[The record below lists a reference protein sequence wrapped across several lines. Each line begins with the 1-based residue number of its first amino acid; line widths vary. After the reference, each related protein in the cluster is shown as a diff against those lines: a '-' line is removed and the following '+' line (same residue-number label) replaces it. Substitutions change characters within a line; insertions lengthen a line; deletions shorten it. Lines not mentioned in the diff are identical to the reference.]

1 METNKLKKMIVS
13 GLVGIGMFF
22 GSFVSQPSEVEAHV
36 ISSAEEH
43 AIGYKMLKS
52 NPTVMGSM
60 RVYDY
65 LLDDIVKA
73 NNLPT
78 EDRTLGQKRYLHG
91 VYLSDTKQVNAY
103 SYPAG
108 YIVVTEGFWK
118 FSFPEYKKDPNA
130 DVVMHSH
137 TNNNLSEFMLG
148 HEIAHWYNKDYL
160 KKQDSNMFVSM
171 FGTVIG
177 QIAGNSQLAQ
187 LGVESIEGWTRKLT
201 NRDLNFKTEQQADE
215 TSLKFLEQDTLGN
228 AGGGLVF
235 FHRLMERNARLGK
248 DSTKDQGSWE
258 FPHSSTKVRYDR
270 VAEYVNRQS
279 NGRIKVTDNAVY
291 IDGKLFNVPHHSD
304 RDENA
309 SQLEHNL
316 SVAGGLAKAIA
327 NGCDHTV
334 FVKYRSE
341 HVSGEYDDWTVIL
354 ASNASGTQYVTVDAV
369 KTNYNVYEKL
379 VLHGRNSGTPA
390 ELKEG
395 NKVNDA
401 RVLYEKILGNNQ

>member
-1 METNKLKKMIVS
+1 MKKNKLKKMIVS
-13 GLVGIGMFF
+13 GLIGIGMFF

-52 NPTVMGSM
+52 NATVLGSM
-60 RVYDY
+60 REYDY
-65 LLDDIVKA
+65 LLDNIVKA

-78 EDRTLGQKRYLHG
+78 EGHTMGQKRYLHG
-91 VYLSDTKQVNAY
+91 VYLSETNQVNAY

-118 FSFPEYKKDPNA
+118 FSFPEYKKDPSA
-130 DVVMHSH
+130 YVVMHSH

-148 HEIAHWYNKDYL
+148 HEIAHWYNEDYL
-160 KKQDSNMFVSM
+160 KKQNNNMFVSM

-177 QIAGNSQLAQ
+177 QIAGNSELAQ
-187 LGVESIEGWTRKLT
+187 IGVESVEGWTRKLT
-201 NRDLNFKTEQQADE
+201 NRNLNFKTEQKADE
-215 TSLKFLEQDTLGN
+215 TSLKFLEKNTFGN

-235 FHRLMERNARLGK
+235 FHRLMERNSKIGK

-270 VAEYVNRQS
+270 VADYVYRQS
-279 NGRIKVTDNAVY
+279 KGRIKVTDNAVY

-304 RDENA
+304 AEENA

-327 NGCDHTV
+327 NGCDHTEY
-334 FVKYRSE
+334 VKYRSK
-341 HVSGEYDDWTVIL
+341 HVAGEFDDWTVIM
-354 ASNASGTQYVTVDAV
+354 ASDASRKKYVMVDAV
-369 KTNYNVYEKL
+369 KTNYNIYDKL
-379 VLHGRNSGTPA
+379 IVNGKNSGTPA
-390 ELKEG
+390 ELKEAM
-395 NKVNDA
+395 KVNDA
-401 RVLYEKILGNNQ
+401 RVLYEKILENR